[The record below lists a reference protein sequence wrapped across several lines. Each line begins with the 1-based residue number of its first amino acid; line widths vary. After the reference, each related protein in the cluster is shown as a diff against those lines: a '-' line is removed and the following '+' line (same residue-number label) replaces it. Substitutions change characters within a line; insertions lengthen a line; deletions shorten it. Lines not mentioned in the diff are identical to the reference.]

1 MKTMAHFAV
10 TDSLGYLVPIKARS
24 QVSDALN
31 KYVRGVLASKA
42 VSMVRK
48 TSSEPD
54 HLLVSFIFVV
64 CKRFASQEVL
74 AVYIT
79 SSFHVEFKAYY

>member
-1 MKTMAHFAV
+1 MAHFAV
-10 TDSLGYLVPIKARS
+10 TDSLEYLVAIKASS
-24 QVSDALN
+24 QASDALS
-31 KYVRGVLASKA
+31 KHVCGVLTSKA

-54 HLLVSFIFVV
+54 HLLVSFIIVI
-64 CKRFASQEVL
+64 CKRFVSQEVL